1 MRRESRRGWSTVGVT
16 GIVITATILGA
27 AARRAEA
34 YCRTTTSKVPPDYD
48 PAECGCWTYGLP
60 LYWSN
65 ACVSYDIQQ
74 DASSE
79 VPYAAAASAIATA
92 FSKWTSTTC
101 SADAGTGRVSIDV
114 RDFGPVACGKV
125 EYDQY
130 GPNQHVILFDKN
142 LSDFTDSS
150 NALALTTVTYNI
162 DTGEIFDADMQI
174 NATVPLST
182 SATPPT
188 GSSSVYDFAS
198 IVTHETGH
206 FLGMAH
212 AVDARATM
220 YAFID
225 PGEDSERLLT
235 VDDRNGI
242 CTIYPPDGTRTV
254 AAVDGG
260 PEDAGAPTASCS
272 QSAAP
277 PPVPTRSIPAVLCD
291 PTPRHGFTTQ
301 CDGADGGATGGG
313 CSIASA
319 SDHPAT
325 GRFVLALTG
334 LLMLVGV
341 IARAHRRRAGY
352 AR

>member
-16 GIVITATILGA
+16 GIVITATILGPA
-27 AARRAEA
+27 AQRAEA

-235 VDDRNGI
+235 LDDRNGI
-242 CTIYPPDGTRTV
+242 CTIYPRMEPVLSRRWMVAPRTL
-254 AAVDGG
+254 ARRQ
-260 PEDAGAPTASCS
+260 PRAPS
-272 QSAAP
+272 Q
-277 PPVPTRSIPAVLCD
+277 
-291 PTPRHGFTTQ
+291 
-301 CDGADGGATGGG
+301 
-313 CSIASA
+313 
-319 SDHPAT
+319 
-325 GRFVLALTG
+325 
-334 LLMLVGV
+334 
-341 IARAHRRRAGY
+341 RRRPGTHPIHS
-352 AR
+352 RRTLRPHPTTRVHNPVRRGGWRRNGWRLFNCFGQRSPGDR